1 MSDNVKTRILVV
13 DDEPQVREVVRAIL
27 ETAHYDI
34 DEVGDGAEV
43 LPRVVA
49 WRPDM
54 VITDLVMPEK
64 EGMGVIRQL
73 RQAHPRLGIIA
84 MSGARGGSYLPV
96 ARAMGADATIAKPF
110 DPATL
115 LQQVQHVL
123 QLRAH

>member
-1 MSDNVKTRILVV
+1 MSNAVNPRILVV

-27 ETAHYDI
+27 ESAHYDI
-34 DEVGDGAEV
+34 DEVSDGADV
-43 LPRVVA
+43 LPRVA
-49 WRPDM
+49 SWRPDM
-54 VITDLVMPEK
+54 VITDLVMPET
-64 EGMGVIRQL
+64 EGIGVIRQL
-73 RQAHPRLGIIA
+73 RQTHPSVGIIA

-123 QLRAH
+123 DLRAH

>member
-1 MSDNVKTRILVV
+1 MSNAVKPRILVV

-34 DEVGDGAEV
+34 DEVCDGTEV
-43 LPRVVA
+43 LSRVSA
-49 WRPDM
+49 WHPHM
-54 VITDLVMPEK
+54 VITDLVMPEG

-73 RQAHPRLGIIA
+73 RQTHPALGIIA

-96 ARAMGADATIAKPF
+96 ARAMGADATITKPF

-115 LQQVQHVL
+115 LRQVQHVL
-123 QLRAH
+123 DLRPI